1 MKKRDCPTCNGGDRG
16 RGREDSRDRGRDA
29 RRRSPS
35 SDYSRGRGRD
45 RRDDRDGFR
54 SHGGRD
60 GYRGREDRGGRD
72 DRNRRD
78 DRDGGRG
85 GRDSRSNSRGRDD
98 RDYGRQTK
106 QREERFDDRRSNGSA
121 RDLPPVQAKF
131 QDEKPAEPTKEDM
144 LPLQRLDDLLD
155 CLENEC
161 KYHVSDRKD
170 VVVVFTADNE
180 GWKSMSSKFVG
191 LAKHVNRKLIV
202 YETDPAKAP
211 EIAEKY
217 SISAEKLPA
226 VMFFRDK
233 AELDRFVDPKFDD
246 VEKAIL
252 ELAGMD
258 TPVEQAAEPKEKA
271 EQKQNPEVEAEERQG
286 SPPRD

>member
-1 MKKRDCPTCNGGDRG
+1 MKKRDCPTCNG
-16 RGREDSRDRGRDA
+16 REDSRDRGRG
-29 RRRSPS
+29 RGRSPS
-35 SDYSRGRGRD
+35 SEYSRGRGRD
-45 RRDDRDGFR
+45 RRNDRD
-54 SHGGRD
+54 GGRD
-60 GYRGREDRGGRD
+60 GYRSRGGDRSGRDGYRDRDDRGGRD
-72 DRNRRD
+72 DRNRRHP
-78 DRDGGRG
+78 
-85 GRDSRSNSRGRDD
+85 DSRSNSRGRDD

-106 QREERFDDRRSNGSA
+106 QRQERDFDDRRSQGSA

-131 QDEKPAEPTKEDM
+131 QDEKPAEPTKEGM

-155 CLENEC
+155 CLENEI

-180 GWKSMSSKFVG
+180 GWNSMSSNFVG

-202 YETDPAKAP
+202 YETDAAKAP

-217 SISAEKLPA
+217 AISVDKLPA
-226 VMFFRDK
+226 VMFFRDNK
-233 AELDRFVDPKFDD
+233 ELDRFVDPKFDD

-258 TPVEQAAEPKEKA
+258 PPVEQAAEPKEVV